1 MARSNYDKPFYVD
14 VGTSIAAVR
23 CASNRDVVCQRDH
36 AWGDPSAIQYI
47 KELCDR
53 LNKEAELFYSP
64 RATVSLK
71 AREALAA
78 PVRNCDRFA
87 TVKDAAIEF
96 SKLRNNPHPCPDFV
110 FSEWLLAIAEEGGA
124 NA

>member
-1 MARSNYDKPFYVD
+1 MEANNVQKMRDALEKIVL
-14 VGTSIAAVR
+14 AAKVYTE
-23 CASNRDVVCQRDH
+23 APDDQYPAVVSGL
-36 AWGDPSAIQYI
+36 A
-47 KELCDR
+47 
-53 LNKEAELFYSP
+53 
-64 RATVSLK
+64 ATVSKK
-71 AREALAA
+71 ARDALAA

-110 FSEWLLAIAEEGGA
+110 FSEWLLAPAAEGGA

>member
-1 MARSNYDKPFYVD
+1 MEANNVQEMRDALVRI
-14 VGTSIAAVR
+14 VEIAK
-23 CASNRDVVCQRDH
+23 
-36 AWGDPSAIQYI
+36 AWADPGADAAITLGLI
-47 KELCDR
+47 IDR
-53 LNKEAELFYSP
+53 AES
-64 RATVSLK
+64 
-71 AREALAA
+71 ALAV

-110 FSEWLLAIAEEGGA
+110 FSEWLLAIAAEGGA

>member
-1 MARSNYDKPFYVD
+1 MILDDEWEMKLREKDAEIEKLKHSS
-14 VGTSIAAVR
+14 VGNAAVMR
-23 CASNRDVVCQRDH
+23 KALMDIDKAVWHGGRTTQGEKDAH
-36 AWGDPSAIQYI
+36 W
-47 KELCDR
+47 L
-53 LNKEAELFYSP
+53 
-64 RATVSLK
+64 ATT
-71 AREALAA
+71 ALTT
-78 PVRNCDRFA
+78 PPRNCDMFA

>member
-1 MARSNYDKPFYVD
+1 MEANNVQKMRDALEKIVL
-14 VGTSIAAVR
+14 AAKVYTE
-23 CASNRDVVCQRDH
+23 APDDQYPAVVSGL
-36 AWGDPSAIQYI
+36 A
-47 KELCDR
+47 
-53 LNKEAELFYSP
+53 
-64 RATVSLK
+64 ATVCKK
-71 AREALAA
+71 ARDALAA
-78 PVRNCDRFA
+78 PGRNCDRFA